1 MISAQMLKTFRR
13 ADEAAHIRARNK
25 KTDHM
30 EIRKYV
36 AAVAASLAC
45 AAFGAYLYSRY
56 EAANVTARD
65 SMDAAAPA
73 RNVSLAPAA
82 PTDFTEAAELTVNGV
97 VHVKVTQQSQQP
109 SYGGADLFEFFFGP
123 GMGRQQRPEPIRGA
137 GSGVIISAEGY
148 IVTNNH
154 VVSGA
159 DKIEVVLN
167 DKRSFP
173 ATLVGADPTTDIAL
187 IKIDADGLM
196 PLTFGNSDNVRVG
209 EWVLAVG
216 NPFNLTSTV
225 TAGIVSA
232 KGRHVG
238 INTSSMA
245 IESFIQTDAA
255 VNPGNSGGALVNTRG
270 EVIGINTAIASPTGS
285 FSGYSF
291 AVPANIAQ
299 KVAQDLMTYG
309 EVQRALLG
317 VSISEIDASMVED
330 LNLPKPE
337 GVLVSAVSDGG
348 AAKEAGVRERD
359 VITKL
364 DDETI
369 NSVPE
374 LQSRVAQHRPG
385 DSVKL
390 TVIRDGKERELIA
403 TLRNVRGT
411 TGIVKGEDNQTL
423 GAELKPVSEKEQR
436 SLGLRYGLKVVSL
449 GDGKLKDA
457 GVREGFIITKAN
469 RVPLTSVKDFR
480 QVMASAS
487 DGLFI
492 AGVYPDGRVR
502 YFAIDLQ

>member
-1 MISAQMLKTFRR
+1 MRQKQKRFST
-13 ADEAAHIRARNK
+13 
-25 KTDHM
+25 M

-36 AAVAASLAC
+36 LAAGASLAC
-45 AAFGAYLYSRY
+45 AAFGAYLFARY
-56 EAANVTARD
+56 EAAQPQPMALTQQDV
-65 SMDAAAPA
+65 PL
-73 RNVSLAPAA
+73 RNVAYGSSA
-82 PTDFTEAAELTVNGV
+82 PTDFSDAAEMTVNGV
-97 VHVKVTQQSQQP
+97 VHVKVTQQTEQT
-109 SYGGADLFEFFFGP
+109 YGGTDIFDFFFGP
-123 GMGRQQRPEPIRGA
+123 GMGRRQQLQPVQGA
-137 GSGVIISAEGY
+137 GSGVIISADGY

-154 VVSGA
+154 VIDGA
-159 DKIEVVLN
+159 DDIEVVLN
-167 DKRSFP
+167 DKRNFK
-173 ATLVGADPTTDIAL
+173 AKLIGTDPTTDIAL
-187 IKIDADGLM
+187 IKIEADGLK
-196 PLTFGNSDNVRVG
+196 PLHFANSDGVKVG

-238 INTSSMA
+238 INTSNMA

-291 AVPANIAQ
+291 AVPSNIAQ

-317 VSISEIDASMVED
+317 VTIGEVDASMVKD
-330 LNLPKPE
+330 LGLDKPC
-337 GVLVSAVSDGG
+337 GVVVASVSDGG
-348 AAKEAGVRERD
+348 AAKEAGVKERD

-364 DDETI
+364 DDEEV
-369 NSVPE
+369 NSVPD

-385 DSVKL
+385 DSIKL
-390 TVIRDGKERELIA
+390 TIIRDGKTVELIA
-403 TLRNVRGT
+403 TLRNIRGT
-411 TGIVKGEDNQTL
+411 TGVVKGADTSLL
-423 GAELKPVSEKEQR
+423 GAKLTPVNESDSKN
-436 SLGLRYGLKVVSL
+436 LGLRYGLKVDGLSN
-449 GDGKLKDA
+449 GKLKEA

-469 RVPLTSVKDFR
+469 RVPLTSVKDFQ
-480 QVMASAS
+480 QVIASAS

-502 YFAIDLQ
+502 YFAIDLQQ

>member
-1 MISAQMLKTFRR
+1 MKKYLLAVSASM
-13 ADEAAHIRARNK
+13 
-25 KTDHM
+25 
-30 EIRKYV
+30 
-36 AAVAASLAC
+36 AC

-56 EAANVTARD
+56 VAAQPQPSVQTPMVELRNTAMVG
-65 SMDAAAPA
+65 SGA
-73 RNVSLAPAA
+73 
-82 PTDFTEAAELTVNGV
+82 TDFTEAAERTVNGV
-97 VHVKVTQQSQQP
+97 VHVKVTQQSAET
-109 SYGGADLFEFFFGP
+109 YGGSDIFDFFFGP
-123 GMGRQQRPEPIRGA
+123 GMGRRQQSQPVQGA
-137 GSGVIISAEGY
+137 GSGVIISADGY

-154 VVSGA
+154 VIDGA

-167 DKRSFP
+167 DKRDFK
-173 ATLVGADPTTDIAL
+173 ATLVGTDPTTDIAL
-187 IKIDADGLM
+187 LKIEADGLK
-196 PLTFGNSDNVRVG
+196 PLSFANSDEVRVG

-238 INTSSMA
+238 INTSNMA

-255 VNPGNSGGALVNTRG
+255 VNPGNSGGALVNTKG
-270 EVIGINTAIASPTGS
+270 EVVGINTAIASPTGS

-291 AVPANIAQ
+291 AVPSNIAQ

-317 VSISEIDASMVED
+317 VTIGEVDASMVND
-330 LNLPKPE
+330 LGLDKPQ
-337 GVLVSAVSDGG
+337 GVVVASVADGG
-348 AAKEAGVRERD
+348 AAKEAGVKEKD

-364 DDETI
+364 DDEAI

-374 LQSRVAQHRPG
+374 LQSKVAQHRPG

-390 TVIRDGKERELIA
+390 TIIRDGKQTEVVA

-411 TGIVKGEDNQTL
+411 TGVVKGADKSLL
-423 GAELKPVSEKEQR
+423 GATLTPVSENDIKK
-436 SLGLRYGLKVVSL
+436 LGLRYGLKVESL
-449 GDGKLKDA
+449 ANGKLKDA

-469 RVPLTSVKDFR
+469 RVPLTSVKDFQ
-480 QVMASAS
+480 QVTATAS

-492 AGVYPDGRVR
+492 AGIYPDGRVR
-502 YFAIDLQ
+502 YYAIDLQQ

>member
-1 MISAQMLKTFRR
+1 MDI
-13 ADEAAHIRARNK
+13 K
-25 KTDHM
+25 K
-30 EIRKYV
+30 YLL
-36 AAVAASLAC
+36 ASAASLAC

-56 EAANVTARD
+56 VAAQP
-65 SMDAAAPA
+65 AAQPTVVELPTHSVAY
-73 RNVSLAPAA
+73 SQAA
-82 PTDFTEAAELTVNGV
+82 PTDFTTAAEMTVNSV
-97 VHVKVTQQSQQP
+97 VHIKVTQQSQQQQY
-109 SYGGADLFEFFFGP
+109 SGSDLFDFFFGP
-123 GMGRQQRPEPIRGA
+123 GMGRQQQRSQPVQGA
-137 GSGVIISAEGY
+137 GSGVIISADGY

-154 VVSGA
+154 VIDNA

-167 DKRSFP
+167 DKRSFN
-173 ATLVGADPTTDIAL
+173 ATLVGTDPTTDIAL
-187 IKIDADGLM
+187 VKIDADGLQ
-196 PLTFGNSDNVRVG
+196 PLAFGNSDNVHIG

-238 INTSSMA
+238 INTSNMA

-317 VSISEIDASMVED
+317 VTIQEIDAQKAEELK
-330 LNLPKPE
+330 LNKPE
-337 GVLVSAVSDGG
+337 GVFVAGVSDGG
-348 AAKEAGVRERD
+348 AAKEAGVQEKD
-359 VITKL
+359 VIVKI
-364 DDETI
+364 DDEAV
-369 NSVPE
+369 NSVPD

-390 TVIRDGKERELIA
+390 TLIRDSKEKEIIV
-403 TLRNVRGT
+403 TLRNLRGT
-411 TGIVKGEDNQTL
+411 TGIVKGSDSELL
-423 GAELKPVSEKEQR
+423 GAELVPITDSEARQI
-436 SLGLRYGLKVVSL
+436 GIRYGLRVANISN
-449 GDGKLKDA
+449 GKLKEV

-469 RVPLTSVKDFR
+469 RVPLTTVRDFQ
-480 QVMASAS
+480 QVIASAS
-487 DGLFI
+487 DGLFLS
-492 AGVYPDGRVR
+492 GVYPNGQVR